1 MLVKAG
7 SRQESLNNSSV
18 ANFVAHGALSGTAKY
33 SKDKIEEL
41 VESFG
46 GKLDVNVSRELTQ
59 YTLSFEP
66 QHLAQAVELLSEVVL
81 RPAYDPVQ
89 VEALKSSIH
98 KGASSMDPYTISTES
113 VHYTAFRDHFL
124 GQPSHGI
131 RDVVYSI
138 TPDQIKEFHSNFYV
152 GKNIVVAGAG
162 NISGE
167 ALNNEVSNHF
177 GSVPASKLS
186 ETPNSDQAY
195 FTPSLLY
202 QRDDEMLNTAFSVA
216 FQAPSWNDPDFFAI
230 NYFKRI
236 IGEYRCDKFTGDH
249 LNSPHLQYNSF
260 HTYLGNN
267 PDLILHKPFYFA
279 YSDVGL
285 FGNFIYGNEM
295 YSQEM
300 SVITQNH
307 MSVYAQHVLQPPLR
321 STRPRSSGPGTST
334 STTCSSST
342 SPPTSRWPT
351 PSSSPTSTASSTAPR
366 SPPGS
371 RT

>member
-1 MLVKAG
+1 MKAG
-7 SRQESLNNSSV
+7 SRQEGLSNSSA
-18 ANFVAHGALSGTAKY
+18 ANFVAHGALAGTAKY
-33 SKDKIEEL
+33 SKDKIDEL

-46 GKLDVNVSRELTQ
+46 GRLDVNVSRELTQ
-59 YTLSFEP
+59 YTLSFEAGF
-66 QHLAQAVELLSEVVL
+66 QSQAVELLAQVVL
-81 RPAYDPVQ
+81 HPSFEPVQ
-89 VEALKSSIH
+89 VEALKAAVH

-113 VHYTAFRDHFL
+113 VHYTAYRDHFL
-124 GQPSHGI
+124 GQPSNGI
-131 RDVVYSI
+131 KDVVYSI
-138 TPDQIKEFHSNFYV
+138 TADQVKQFHEAHYV
-152 GKNIVVAGAG
+152 GKNIVVSGAG
-162 NISGE
+162 NINAE
-167 ALNNEVSNHF
+167 ALVTEVGSHF
-177 GSVPASKLS
+177 GSLPATRSS
-186 ETPNSDQAY
+186 EVPNSEQPY

-216 FQAPSWNDPDFFAI
+216 FEAPSWNDPDFFAM

-279 YSDVGL
+279 YSDTGL

-300 SVITQNH
+300 SVITQNV
-307 MSVYAQHVLQPPLR
+307 MSVYAQYVRLPPRR
-321 STRPRSSGPGTST
+321 STSPRSSGPATST

-351 PSSSPTSTASSTAPR
+351 PNSSPTSTASSAGPR
-366 SPPGS
+366 SPPAS
-371 RT
+371 PT

>member
-1 MLVKAG
+1 VLVKAG
-7 SRQESLNNSSV
+7 SRQETLSNSSV
-18 ANFVAHGALSGTAKY
+18 ANFVAHGSLAGTAKY
-33 SKDKIEEL
+33 SKDKIDEL

-46 GKLDVNVSRELTQ
+46 GKLDVNVTRELTQ

-66 QHLAQAVELLSEVVL
+66 AFLAQAVELLSQVVL
-81 RPAYDPVQ
+81 QPTFEPVQ
-89 VEALKSSIH
+89 IEALKATVH

-113 VHYTAFRDHFL
+113 AHYTAFRDHFL

-131 RDVVYSI
+131 KDVVYSI
-138 TPDQIKEFHSNFYV
+138 TAEQAKQFHEANYV
-152 GKNIVVAGAG
+152 GKNIVISGAG
-162 NISGE
+162 NLSAE
-167 ALNNEVSNHF
+167 ALATEVGNFF
-177 GSVPASKLS
+177 GSVPATRSTEVTNS
-186 ETPNSDQAY
+186 EQAY

-216 FQAPSWNDPDFFAI
+216 FEAPSWNDPDFFAM

-279 YSDVGL
+279 YSDTGL

-295 YSQEM
+295 YAQEM
-300 SVITQNH
+300 SVITQNY
-307 MSVYAQHVLQPPLR
+307 MSVYAQHVSRTPYR
-321 STRPRSSGPGTST
+321 STSPRSSAPGTST
-334 STTCSSST
+334 STICSSST
-342 SPPTSRWPT
+342 SPPTSPWPT
-351 PSSSPTSTASSTAPR
+351 PNNSPTSTASSTAPK

-371 RT
+371 PT